1 MPKMETTTVAVSNI
15 AASFFDAAE
24 KYADHPAVGMAGD
37 DAYLTYRQ
45 LAEHIRACASF
56 IAPVTRGEAIGL
68 LSENRPEWGKVYLA
82 ILACGGMVVPIDSLL
97 KKDELAHVIA
107 ESKITRLFVSSRYHP
122 IADQAIGGLDRRP
135 KLIRIESIPAEMAQG
150 FEPEPDDNPDAP
162 AALIFTSGTTGRSKR
177 VILTHRNILS
187 DIEGFIERV
196 SFGVGDRFLSVLPL
210 HHTLEATV
218 GLIAPLLHGAAIY
231 YVRAINSREILE
243 GIKRHRITLF
253 VSVPLLYEKLYHG
266 ILNAVDKA
274 PAAKRLLVRLSMRS
288 TKALY
293 RLTGMN
299 AGGRVFR
306 SLRKKAGLDS
316 IRLMVCGGAPLPAA
330 TARNFCLMGFPFIEG
345 YGLTETSPVLAVNP
359 PEKVKFGSVGPPLRN
374 VELRIDDPDGA
385 GVGEIVVRGPMI
397 TPGYLDNPEETA
409 KLIRNGWLH
418 TGDVG
423 RIDQDGYLYISG
435 RMKNLIVSA
444 AGKNIYPEEIESQL
458 LRSPFIIE
466 AMVWGKKVGSGRE
479 EVAVLIYPDFETL
492 AARLGKK
499 PEEMTDEEIRAFL
512 DPEVKLLSAGMADY
526 KRVKHIDYIRQEMEK
541 TSTKKIK
548 RYLYQK

>member
-1 MPKMETTTVAVSNI
+1 MSKMETTTVAVGNI
-15 AASFFDAAE
+15 AARFLDAAE

-45 LAEHIRACASF
+45 MAEHIRACATF

-68 LSENRPEWGKVYLA
+68 LSENRPEWGKIYLA

-107 ESKITRLFVSSRYHP
+107 ESRVSRLFVSSRYHP
-122 IADQAIGGLDRRP
+122 IADQAIGGLEHRP
-135 KLIRIESIPAEMAQG
+135 KLIRIETIPVEMAQG

-187 DIEGFIERV
+187 DVEGCVKRIP
-196 SFGVGDRFLSVLPL
+196 FGVGDRFLSVLPL
-210 HHTLEATV
+210 HHTFEATA
-218 GLIAPLLHGAAIY
+218 GFLAPLLNGSAIY
-231 YVRAINSREILE
+231 YVKAINSREIID
-243 GIKRHRITLF
+243 GIKRHRITRF
-253 VSVPLLYEKLYHG
+253 ISVPLLYEKLYHG

-274 PAAKRLLVRLSMRS
+274 PIPKRALIRLSMRS

-293 RLTGMN
+293 SITGINIGKRL
-299 AGGRVFR
+299 FR
-306 SLRKKAGLDS
+306 SLRQKAGLDS
-316 IRLMVCGGAPLPAA
+316 IISMVSGGAPLPAEI
-330 TARNFCLMGFPFIEG
+330 ARNFNLMGLTLAEG
-345 YGLTETSPVLAVNP
+345 YGLTETSPALALNP
-359 PEKVKFGSVGPPLRN
+359 IDRIKYGSVGPPLDN
-374 VELRIDDPDGA
+374 VEIKIDDPDETGA
-385 GVGEIVVRGPMI
+385 GEIIARGPMI
-397 TPGYLDNPEETA
+397 TPGYRDNPEETA
-409 KLIRNGWLH
+409 RLIRNGWLH

-423 RIDQDGYLYISG
+423 RFDQDGYLYISG

-458 LRSPFIIE
+458 LRSPLIIE
-466 AMVWGKKVGSGRE
+466 AMVWGKKVDSGRE
-479 EVAVLIYPDFETL
+479 EVAALIYPDFETL
-492 AARLGKK
+492 SARLGKK
-499 PEEMTDEEIRAFL
+499 AEEITDNDVRTVL
-512 DPEVKLLSAGMADY
+512 DPEVKLLSAEMADY